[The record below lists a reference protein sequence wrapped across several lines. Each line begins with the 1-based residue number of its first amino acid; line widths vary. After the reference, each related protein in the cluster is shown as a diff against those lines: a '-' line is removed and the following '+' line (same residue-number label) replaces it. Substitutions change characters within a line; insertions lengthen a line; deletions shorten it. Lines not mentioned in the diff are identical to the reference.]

1 MRDEDRSF
9 GLRLGVTRLAIVA
22 LFVAL
27 ALWRSLGGDL
37 SFDMLGRLVVPV
49 PPAGLLGAFA
59 GGATAVGSG
68 FVTVPAFDLLRDFA
82 VIRVGFHQLV
92 ATAGLVQA
100 FAMAMATLGWIA
112 LAYRG
117 GGLRPGQRVSGND
130 LIAIVFATLCAAVP
144 TVLIVQINVPLA
156 DRTLQTAFIIFS
168 LALGGI
174 LIVFSWAFR
183 KVEPTRDRP
192 ERFDL
197 WMFLLIGV
205 AGGYVTAFFSLGIG
219 EFLIVYLVFRK
230 FPVVSAVTAG
240 VAVSAVTAAAGAVV
254 DTATGLILWDL
265 AVLAVPAALV
275 GGALAPSLAAR
286 IGPLWLTTAF
296 GLWVTASSLAMI
308 VRALA

>member
-9 GLRLGVTRLAIVA
+9 GLRLGVARLALLA

-27 ALWRSLGGDL
+27 AIWRSLAGDV
-37 SFDMLGRLVVPV
+37 SVDTLGRLAAAVL
-49 PPAGLLGAFA
+49 PAGLVGGFA
-59 GGATAVGSG
+59 GGATAVGTG
-68 FVTVPAFDLLRDFA
+68 FVTVPALDLLRDFA
-82 VIRVGFHQLV
+82 VIRVGFHHLV
-92 ATAGLVQA
+92 ATAGLIQA
-100 FAMAMATLGWIA
+100 FALAMAALGWVA
-112 LAYRG
+112 LAYRA

-156 DRTLQTAFIIFS
+156 DRTLQTAFVIVS

-230 FPVVSAVTAG
+230 FPAVSAVAAG
-240 VAVSAVTAAAGAVV
+240 AAVAAVTAAAGAAV
-254 DTATGLILWDL
+254 DMAAGLILWDV

-275 GGALAPSLAAR
+275 GAALVPRIAAR
-286 IGPLWLTTAF
+286 VGPLWFTTAF
-296 GLWVTASSLAMI
+296 GLWVTVSSLAMI